1 MMNLWSAIASFI
13 EAFANLGAGAVSNG
27 MSYEPEL
34 PEELRK

>member
-13 EAFANLGAGAVSNG
+13 EAFANLGPRAASKG

-34 PEELRK
+34 PKELRK